1 MREELKPCPFC
12 GGKPFVA
19 NKSGVDNLGK
29 IYNKYIVICDICT
42 AEIGIHDSKEQAINT
57 WNTRPGADNE
67 LETAILLERQAKR
80 IKELEAEN
88 AKMRNLIAINTHFR
102 AERKSKY
109 GELLQA
115 VWAHCD
121 RCDGR
126 ARGLC
131 QTCSLVQWR
140 PPAEM
145 RPGIREL
152 RAVQVG
158 DWEEAKE

>member
-1 MREELKPCPFC
+1 MSENE
-12 GGKPFVA
+12 
-19 NKSGVDNLGK
+19 
-29 IYNKYIVICDICT
+29 
-42 AEIGIHDSKEQAINT
+42 AEH
-57 WNTRPGADNE
+57 
-67 LETAILLERQAKR
+67 LILLERQAKR

-88 AKMRNLIAINTHFR
+88 RRMRNEIAINMHFR

-140 PPAEM
+140 PRVEM

-152 RAVQVG
+152 RTVQVG
-158 DWEEAKE
+158 DWDEVPE